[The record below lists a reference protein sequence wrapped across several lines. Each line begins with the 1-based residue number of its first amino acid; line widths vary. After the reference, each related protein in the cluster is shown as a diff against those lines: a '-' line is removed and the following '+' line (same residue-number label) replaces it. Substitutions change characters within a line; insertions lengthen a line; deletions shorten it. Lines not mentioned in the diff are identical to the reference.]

1 MKIDLNVLW
10 KTPNAKPLYQQ
21 LKELVQGAILAGI
34 YLPGEKLESEREF
47 IEKGNLSYPTVSR
60 ALRELAQEGYIIR
73 KVGSGSFVCPHF
85 PMVPSQIKNIVAIYY
100 NLDTPY
106 FKRLRSGIEAECRA
120 RDIRLHCIAT
130 GLTLSE
136 EKRILTKELKSGK
149 FDAILGY
156 PFGSMELNL
165 RLSEMIDKGIP
176 VVMIGSFF
184 CQFQCDSVSLD
195 YETGSENAAAFLLD
209 HGYYNIIHTG
219 VSPKFPFNM
228 LQIAVER
235 GIKNAISASGY
246 ANARYHKLSFT
257 IGEKGDYPK
266 EYWRQL
272 FELCDIESKT
282 GIICDT
288 DAVARDVIDFLTAR
302 KIAIPDQ
309 VAIIGAGDLPLYTM
323 QKPLQLSTVAW
334 PLERMGR
341 EAVRRLLVQ
350 KDNTFDSSV
359 RIIMDTKLILRD
371 TTPKQLP

>member
-184 CQFQCDSVSLD
+184 CQFQCDSVSPD

-209 HGYYNIIHTG
+209 HGYDNIIHTG

-359 RIIMDTKLILRD
+359 RIIGYKTYTQRYD
-371 TTPKQLP
+371 PKQLP

>member
-73 KVGSGSFVCPHF
+73 KVGSGSFVRPHF

-136 EKRILTKELKSGK
+136 EKRILTKELKSEK

-184 CQFQCDSVSLD
+184 CQFQCDSVSPD
-195 YETGSENAAAFLLD
+195 YETGSENAAAFLLE
-209 HGYYNIIHTG
+209 HGYDNIIHTG
-219 VSPKFPFNM
+219 VSPKFPFNI
-228 LQIAVER
+228 LQIAVKR

-246 ANARYHKLSFT
+246 ANAHYHKLSFS
-257 IGEKGDYPK
+257 IGEKGNYPR

-272 FELCDIESKT
+272 LKLCDTKSKT
-282 GIICDT
+282 GIICDS

-323 QKPLQLSTVAW
+323 RKPLRLSTVAW

-359 RIIMDTKLILRD
+359 RIIMDTTLILRD

>member
-1 MKIDLNVLW
+1 
-10 KTPNAKPLYQQ
+10 
-21 LKELVQGAILAGI
+21 
-34 YLPGEKLESEREF
+34 
-47 IEKGNLSYPTVSR
+47 
-60 ALRELAQEGYIIR
+60 
-73 KVGSGSFVCPHF
+73 
-85 PMVPSQIKNIVAIYY
+85 
-100 NLDTPY
+100 
-106 FKRLRSGIEAECRA
+106 
-120 RDIRLHCIAT
+120 
-130 GLTLSE
+130 
-136 EKRILTKELKSGK
+136 
-149 FDAILGY
+149 
-156 PFGSMELNL
+156 
-165 RLSEMIDKGIP
+165 
-176 VVMIGSFF
+176 MIGSFF
-184 CQFQCDSVSLD
+184 CQFQCDSVSPD
-195 YETGSENAAAFLLD
+195 YETGSENAAAFLLE
-209 HGYYNIIHTG
+209 HGYDNIIHTG